1 MSTVIK
7 IENLF
12 KEYRLGVIGHDT
24 LYRDMQ
30 SWWAMVRGKED
41 PNTLIGHKR
50 NNSTEDHILALD
62 DINLE
67 VKNGD
72 VFGIIGANGAG
83 KSTLLKILS
92 RVTAPTSGTVKVKG
106 RIASLLEVGTG
117 FHPELTGREN
127 IYLNGA
133 INGMYRKEVSRKLDE
148 IVDFAGVEQFLD
160 TPVKRYSSGMHVR
173 LGFAVA
179 AHLEPEILVV
189 DEVLAVGDASFQKK
203 AIGKMQDVS
212 SAEGRTV
219 LLVSHNMEL
228 IRKLCNRVVVLSK
241 GELAVDGLPEDSIN
255 QYVGGIYREAG
266 KYGIVKWENP
276 KEAPGGSIVTLRSVC
291 SKNTKGEICSE
302 FTLRE
307 KILIQVEF
315 SVLSDDYQIC
325 NTIGLVCISSKTHTP
340 SGEFYV
346 LDNYIE
352 GEWGRQKPFKKGLY
366 VSALEIPGD
375 LLNEG
380 IYSIIIDPFL
390 PPADPDSSYQIRK
403 HNALSFEIV
412 DNFDPESARGSFP
425 YDWQR
430 GGSGYLIR
438 PKLKC
443 ITKRIEE

>member
-315 SVLSDDYQIC
+315 SV
-325 NTIGLVCISSKTHTP
+325 
-340 SGEFYV
+340 
-346 LDNYIE
+346 
-352 GEWGRQKPFKKGLY
+352 
-366 VSALEIPGD
+366 
-375 LLNEG
+375 
-380 IYSIIIDPFL
+380 
-390 PPADPDSSYQIRK
+390 
-403 HNALSFEIV
+403 
-412 DNFDPESARGSFP
+412 
-425 YDWQR
+425 
-430 GGSGYLIR
+430 
-438 PKLKC
+438 
-443 ITKRIEE
+443 